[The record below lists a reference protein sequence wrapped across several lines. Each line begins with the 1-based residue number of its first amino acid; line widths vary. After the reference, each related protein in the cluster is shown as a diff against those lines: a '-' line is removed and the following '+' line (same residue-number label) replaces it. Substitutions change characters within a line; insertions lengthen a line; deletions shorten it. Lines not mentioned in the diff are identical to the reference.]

1 MPITLNGTTGIVS
14 PALDSDSSLT
24 VGPAVMAT
32 PTGSAPLY
40 AARAWVNFNGIND
53 TTDVVSTAN
62 TNRLIRASGNV
73 ASVLR
78 NSVGSYTITF
88 TTAMPNANYLVLA
101 SSTTDLASTADTVTV
116 GVIASNETNPPTL
129 KTTTQVT
136 IGTGISG
143 GTPAADCAEVYVAFF
158 C

>member
-24 VGPAVMAT
+24 VGPAVMDT
-32 PTGSAPLY
+32 PTGSTPLF

-53 TTDVVSTAN
+53 TTDVVSF
-62 TNRLIRASGNV
+62 IRASGNV

-78 NSVGSYTITF
+78 NSVGNYTITF
-88 TTAMPNANYLVLA
+88 TTAMPDANYVVIA
-101 SSTTDLASTADTVTV
+101 SSTTDLATSADTVTV
-116 GVIASNETNPPTL
+116 GVVASNEASAPNL

-136 IGTGISG
+136 IGTAISG
-143 GTPAADCAEVYVAFF
+143 GAPATDCAEVYIAFLR
-158 C
+158 

>member
-24 VGPAVMAT
+24 VGPAVMDT
-32 PTGSAPLY
+32 PTGSTPLF

-62 TNRLIRASGNV
+62 TNRFIRASGNV

-78 NSVGSYTITF
+78 NSVGNYTITF
-88 TTAMPNANYLVLA
+88 TTAMPDANYVVIA
-101 SSTTDLASTADTVTV
+101 SSTTDLATSADTVTV
-116 GVIASNETNPPTL
+116 GVVASNEASAPNL

-136 IGTGISG
+136 IGTAISG
-143 GTPAADCAEVYVAFF
+143 GAPATDCAEVYIAFLR
-158 C
+158 